1 VKLPEKQ
8 HGISFSICVSLVV
21 ASCLPPKSNRK
32 RSRVALQV
40 PNSDGESYSCISG
53 IIPGGDASQIILGD
67 NFLRAWYTVYKYD
80 TSTKNA
86 YVGFAR
92 SVDAA
97 APTDA
102 A

>member
-1 VKLPEKQ
+1 M
-8 HGISFSICVSLVV
+8 
-21 ASCLPPKSNRK
+21 
-32 RSRVALQV
+32 QV